1 MVSRFPGGEMNQNQT
16 TTNTN
21 TINTSAT
28 NASSILNGNDGKQ
41 QNQSSGKILE
51 CLEAKL
57 DLILANQNRLEQ
69 LLSAQGALAFTQNTS
84 SNQQASINA

>member
-1 MVSRFPGGEMNQNQT
+1 MNQNQT